1 MYEYA
6 QPSNSNAIVQDV
18 SSANLNSAV
27 RESGGGVVSEA
38 WVASSPKRADARRNI
53 AAILDA
59 ATECLA
65 RDPDSSVSD
74 IAKAAGVGRVTL
86 YGHFE
91 SRAALVSQVV
101 QRAIAQSD
109 ECLGAVDLTGDPRE
123 ALARLLDATW
133 QVTQRFGALVVAAEG
148 AVPPHELRETHA
160 GPARRVRRLIRR
172 GRSAGCF
179 RRDMPVEWQ
188 VTLVQSVVHGA
199 SLAVHRE
206 EITVGQAPRLVRETA
221 LAALSA

>member
-1 MYEYA
+1 V
-6 QPSNSNAIVQDV
+6 P
-18 SSANLNSAV
+18 
-27 RESGGGVVSEA
+27 EA
-38 WVASSPKRADARRNI
+38 WVATSPKRADARRNI
-53 AAILDA
+53 AAILAA

-65 RDPDSSVSD
+65 RDPDSSIND

-101 QRAIAQSD
+101 QRAIEES
-109 ECLGAVDLTGDPRE
+109 EEFLGAVDLTGDPRE
-123 ALARLLDATW
+123 TLGRLLDASW
-133 QVTQRFGALVVAAEG
+133 EVTQRFGGLVVAAEG
-148 AVPPHELRETHA
+148 SVPPDELREVHA

-188 VTLVQSVVHGA
+188 VTLIQSIVHGG
-199 SLAVHRE
+199 SLAVHRG